1 MINIALSQDK
11 HTHTKQNYLCENSE
25 LFSDIYVTL
34 VSHTNSVTPNNVFL
48 AIASTTVETDD
59 PESEL
64 KPALEMLGSIEK
76 KLVFVSDLH
85 EPIDDGTA
93 SKVGSGMM

>member
-11 HTHTKQNYLCENSE
+11 HTQNKIICDISE

-34 VSHTNSVTPNNVFL
+34 VSHTNSVTPNNIFL